1 MPQFDRNVTTH
12 IITDANV
19 GATLRALGLKS
30 LKEIPEHIPT
40 VKWSWLLSVFGRES
54 ILTKD
59 EIEIKLGDV
68 WLHAAF
74 SERMD
79 AGYRP
84 RKVASLG
91 LLKGKGKE
99 RAEDHRKREKT
110 PNQADK
116 YV

>member
-1 MPQFDRNVTTH
+1 MPEFDRNVTTH
-12 IITDANV
+12 IITDANA

-30 LKEIPEHIPT
+30 LKEIPEHVPT

-59 EIEIKLGDV
+59 EIETKLGDV

-91 LLKGKGKE
+91 LLKGKGKA
-99 RAEDHRKREKT
+99 RAEDDRKREET
-110 PNQADK
+110 PNQADE